1 MLKAFNNFNKL
12 NQTKMKKILIV
23 LMFLPLLGMS
33 QIIENIDYISPYQE
47 GVAAIKKGD
56 QWAFI
61 NQEGKILVDFRN
73 DLVPTKTDNASY
85 PIFSNDKCLIVEVK
99 DGVNYYGYIDKSGK
113 TIITPQFLNAT
124 NFKYEKAIALKIH
137 KETIGFNDIFK
148 KDVVSYHYFEVVI
161 DEEGNTLDHL
171 TQLAIHISPKYAKG
185 KNPPTIKSKLI
196 SNNLA
201 AVKDDGKKWQIK
213 KIN

>member
-99 DGVNYYGYIDKSGK
+99 DGVNYYGYIDKSG
-113 TIITPQFLNAT
+113 TLVETHLLSQF
-124 NFKYEKAIALKIH
+124 
-137 KETIGFNDIFK
+137 
-148 KDVVSYHYFEVVI
+148 
-161 DEEGNTLDHL
+161 
-171 TQLAIHISPKYAKG
+171 
-185 KNPPTIKSKLI
+185 
-196 SNNLA
+196 
-201 AVKDDGKKWQIK
+201 
-213 KIN
+213 